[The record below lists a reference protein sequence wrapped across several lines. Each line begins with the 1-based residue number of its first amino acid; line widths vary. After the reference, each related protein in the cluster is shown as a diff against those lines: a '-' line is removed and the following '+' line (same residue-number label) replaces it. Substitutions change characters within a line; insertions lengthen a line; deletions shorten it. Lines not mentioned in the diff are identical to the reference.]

1 MFLIV
6 LPVLAVLLAM
16 PVLLIFLRFVFF
28 LIVLISVYFVVLWIV
43 LLYLIILFLFAVEI
57 MSPPFWGL
65 RLTYPNPHTHTH
77 TRNYPPT
84 HPHIHAPRFTHTH
97 THTRSRIFSPCSL
110 PPLSFLPR
118 ILHPLRK
125 LNLCLQPT
133 PYQPS
138 HDDCPHR
145 GLGRSW
151 ARYILRAGNS
161 KGGVSL

>member
-1 MFLIV
+1 MLLIV

-28 LIVLISVYFVVLWIV
+28 LIFLISVYFVVLWIV

-57 MSPPFWGL
+57 MSPAPFGVFGSH
-65 RLTYPNPHTHTH
+65 TQIHTPTHTLSH
-77 TRNYPPT
+77 PPT

-118 ILHPLRK
+118 ILHPLRE

-145 GLGRSW
+145 GLGRSR